1 MSVLS
6 SRDPLT
12 QDTDDEGKKLG
23 NDQMGAEM
31 EMNEGKALP
40 PAKISADLT
49 KGEKETTTK
58 RPKQPSMMKPTRHS
72 ALFFPFA
79 DLGAFFS
86 KNKNSQTPKK
96 QKPKE
101 IKCSKLTV
109 LCSAHDPLKSPEK
122 IMCVSNAAV
131 TF

>member
-58 RPKQPSMMKPTRHS
+58 RPKQPSMLKPTHHF

-79 DLGAFFS
+79 DLGAFFLKTKTRRHQKS
-86 KNKNSQTPKK
+86 KNQKK
-96 QKPKE
+96 
-101 IKCSKLTV
+101 SSV
-109 LCSAHDPLKSPEK
+109 RS
-122 IMCVSNAAV
+122 
-131 TF
+131 

>member
-49 KGEKETTTK
+49 KGEK
-58 RPKQPSMMKPTRHS
+58 
-72 ALFFPFA
+72 
-79 DLGAFFS
+79 
-86 KNKNSQTPKK
+86 
-96 QKPKE
+96 
-101 IKCSKLTV
+101 
-109 LCSAHDPLKSPEK
+109 
-122 IMCVSNAAV
+122 
-131 TF
+131 